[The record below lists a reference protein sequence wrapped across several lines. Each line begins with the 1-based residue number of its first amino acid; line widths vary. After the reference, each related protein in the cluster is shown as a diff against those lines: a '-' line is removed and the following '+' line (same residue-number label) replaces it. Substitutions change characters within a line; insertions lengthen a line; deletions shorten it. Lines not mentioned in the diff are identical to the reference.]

1 MDAADRIKRNCDVV
15 LKLAEVKEKE
25 GLLHK
30 DISKP
35 KLNRKAFTM
44 MCSQF
49 SIILNA
55 GVPVARTVQLI
66 ADKTT
71 DKHLKK
77 LLVSVAEDVKG
88 GRTLSASFA
97 EHGEGLLPETFVETI
112 SAGEESGNVDKSFES
127 MYRHYDKQVK
137 MRGKVKQALTYPVFV
152 ILIAIVVVI
161 VLMVKVVPT
170 FTNIFEE
177 YGGELPLITRMLI
190 SMSYF
195 FQKAALPILVIFML
209 AFIILKLYSNT
220 ESGRLKMAR
229 FQLKLPVLG
238 NISRLNAASQFA
250 NTLTMMLSAGLP
262 LTKAVLITSRVL
274 DNYYMSKET
283 GKLTA
288 SLEQGLTLGG
298 SMREADYMPDIL
310 VDMIAVGEDTGELEK
325 TLKTISAY
333 YDAELEMAIQNALN
347 KMEPTI
353 LVILA
358 AIAGFIVVAVYV
370 AMFNM
375 YSIM

>member
-77 LLVSVAEDVKG
+77 LLVSVTEDVKG

-170 FTNIFEE
+170 FTDIFEE

>member
-170 FTNIFEE
+170 FTDIFEE

>member
-209 AFIILKLYSNT
+209 AFIVVKLYSNT
-220 ESGRLKMAR
+220 EDGRLKMAH

-250 NTLTMMLSAGLP
+250 NTLTMMLGAGLP

-288 SLEQGLTLGG
+288 SLEQGLTLSG

>member
-77 LLVSVAEDVKG
+77 LLVSVTEDVKG

-347 KMEPTI
+347 KMDPTI

>member
-77 LLVSVAEDVKG
+77 LLVSVTEDVKG

>member
-1 MDAADRIKRNCDVV
+1 
-15 LKLAEVKEKE
+15 
-25 GLLHK
+25 
-30 DISKP
+30 
-35 KLNRKAFTM
+35 
-44 MCSQF
+44 
-49 SIILNA
+49 
-55 GVPVARTVQLI
+55 
-66 ADKTT
+66 
-71 DKHLKK
+71 
-77 LLVSVAEDVKG
+77 
-88 GRTLSASFA
+88 
-97 EHGEGLLPETFVETI
+97 
-112 SAGEESGNVDKSFES
+112 
-127 MYRHYDKQVK
+127 
-137 MRGKVKQALTYPVFV
+137 
-152 ILIAIVVVI
+152 
-161 VLMVKVVPT
+161 
-170 FTNIFEE
+170 
-177 YGGELPLITRMLI
+177 
-190 SMSYF
+190 
-195 FQKAALPILVIFML
+195 
-209 AFIILKLYSNT
+209 
-220 ESGRLKMAR
+220 MAR

>member
-1 MDAADRIKRNCDVV
+1 MDAADRIKRKCDVV

-170 FTNIFEE
+170 FTDIFEE